1 MQRNGHFDRYK
12 EFSEKWV
19 VPLTESKEIVE
30 ITYMGKSKFYKL
42 KQGEKTI
49 ALGRLLRKEEHITDF
64 IDKIKDIS

>member
-30 ITYMGKSKFYKL
+30 ITDSD
-42 KQGEKTI
+42 
-49 ALGRLLRKEEHITDF
+49 EEESTKYIDF
-64 IDKIKDIS
+64 AE